1 MALKQNERIRL
12 IVFSGRIKIFVGRG
26 DVHSFVIVQDSR
38 EPSLQLTLVDED
50 GNAIDL
56 TSGTGTFTMVSRRD
70 ATRKISE
77 QSMALGATPLDGEI
91 DYDFASGET
100 DTPGKYFGEIEITPQ
115 GENAQKIFEMVEID
129 IRRKLAA

>member
-56 TSGTGTFTMVSRRD
+56 TSGAGTFTMVSRRD

-77 QSMALGATPLDGEI
+77 QAMALGATPLDGEI
-91 DYDFASGET
+91 DYDFAAVDV
-100 DTPGKYFGEIEITPQ
+100 DTPGKYWGEVEVTPF

-129 IRRKLAA
+129 IRRKFAA